1 MGAELSPVDFVC
13 STLPFAFAPR
23 DIGNT
28 SCRLAQD
35 QEAVEEAP
43 LFDFAC
49 RGTRDKDSFDSSSRY
64 FPLVSD
70 GSRVACPSSSAVAI
84 AVPASSLPFARAP
97 LAPALADS
105 VVVAVVAGRS
115 LAVADT
121 DTLEVCNHRNHRN
134 SAAAVEVEARVG
146 SVPSFPSP
154 RLRFANSP
162 STASAVCSKVS
173 FPVSA

>member
-1 MGAELSPVDFVC
+1 M
-13 STLPFAFAPR
+13 
-23 DIGNT
+23 
-28 SCRLAQD
+28 
-35 QEAVEEAP
+35 VEEAL

-64 FPLVSD
+64 FPSVSD
-70 GSRVACPSSSAVAI
+70 GFRVACPSSSVVAI

-97 LAPALADS
+97 LVPALVDS
-105 VVVAVVAGRS
+105 VVVAVVVEKS

-121 DTLEVCNHRNHRN
+121 DSQEACTHRNHRN

-154 RLRFANSP
+154 RRRFANSP
-162 STASAVCSKVS
+162 SMASAVCSKAS
-173 FPVSA
+173 FPVLA